1 MLRRDV
7 SDARHAPDPGRL
19 TVAADEGLARRLS
32 VDVERSVDAPI
43 DEVWS
48 VLCDYEHA
56 RPRMLPEHFADYAIQ
71 DGGQGAGTVI
81 AFVLRVGRRER
92 RYLAT
97 VAEPMPGRQLRER
110 DHRSGLVLTW
120 TLTPGGDGE
129 RTVVRL
135 AVQLR
140 DPDAHGWLGHRRTRR
155 ALRRAYDQLLAQLD
169 SYLGAD
175 RVRE

>member
-1 MLRRDV
+1 
-7 SDARHAPDPGRL
+7 
-19 TVAADEGLARRLS
+19 
-32 VDVERSVDAPI
+32 
-43 DEVWS
+43 
-48 VLCDYEHA
+48 
-56 RPRMLPEHFADYAIQ
+56 
-71 DGGQGAGTVI
+71 VI
-81 AFVLRVGRRER
+81 AYVLRMGRRER
-92 RYLAT
+92 GYPAT

-110 DHRSGLVLTW
+110 DHRSGLVITW

-129 RTVVRL
+129 RGVVHL

-140 DPDAHGWLGHRRTRR
+140 DPDARGGVGHCRTRR

>member
-7 SDARHAPDPGRL
+7 SDARNARDPDRL
-19 TVAADEGLARRLS
+19 IVAADERLARRLS
-32 VDVERSVDAPI
+32 VEVERSVDAPI

-48 VLCDYEHA
+48 VLCDYEYA
-56 RPRMLPEHFADYAIQ
+56 RPRMLSEQFADYAIQ

-110 DHRSGLVLTW
+110 DHRSGLVVTW

-129 RTVVRL
+129 RTAVRL

-140 DPDAHGWLGHRRTRR
+140 DPDGHGWLGHRRTRR

-175 RVRE
+175 RARE

>member
-7 SDARHAPDPGRL
+7 SDARNAPDPDRL
-19 TVAADEGLARRLS
+19 AASAVEGLRRQLS

-43 DEVWS
+43 DVVWS

-56 RPRMLPEHFADYAIQ
+56 RPRMLPEHFVDYAIR

-92 RYLAT
+92 RYLVT

-110 DHRSGLVLTW
+110 DHRSGLVLSW

-140 DPDAHGWLGHRRTRR
+140 DPDGHGWLGHRRTCR
-155 ALRRAYDQLLAQLD
+155 ALRRAYDELLAQLD